1 MPAQPQHP
9 ERDWPDDWNEEGT
22 LWADASDHAD
32 EIHLPAI
39 SSSLVSDA
47 DGPSAGVMSNWVGR
61 WAETAVDFRVSELG
75 GVSDKASADDQSYD
89 RIVRFGDG
97 DPKTVQ
103 IKYAGLDVSGK
114 AQFNLGPR
122 VGRDGETKDGRRFL
136 SYRKRADVFILVTRW
151 KGMARFYVIPAG
163 RLEKRVSLTIT
174 PSLYRQR
181 RTENHI
187 EPEWYVEAWKHLG
200 LSMKGRRQLETI
212 FDYPTG

>member
-22 LWADASDHAD
+22 LWADAADHPAPTSD
-32 EIHLPAI
+32 
-39 SSSLVSDA
+39 SDA
-47 DGPSAGVMSNWVGR
+47 DCLSAGVMSNWVGR

-103 IKYAGLDVSGK
+103 IKYAGLDDSGK

-122 VGRDGETKDGRRFL
+122 VGHRGETRD
-136 SYRKRADVFILVTRW
+136 S
-151 KGMARFYVIPAG
+151 
-163 RLEKRVSLTIT
+163 
-174 PSLYRQR
+174 
-181 RTENHI
+181 
-187 EPEWYVEAWKHLG
+187 
-200 LSMKGRRQLETI
+200 
-212 FDYPTG
+212 